1 VANGTLEAVSPS
13 TSMGPAP
20 SSRRTFG
27 SRVKGGLAAWL
38 PALPLFFVA
47 GVFLVLPVFQIVYQ
61 SLHSAESGWTLGFWT
76 DTYSRN
82 SGKRALFTSL
92 QLGAVCATISLVV
105 GGPLAWQISRMTRG
119 RKSFWLSLMNVAAN
133 FGGIGLAFAYM
144 AVLGTYGMLT
154 LGLTDIGIPFVPPGF
169 GSFASLVMAY
179 EYANVPLYVLL
190 TLPAMS
196 ILRHEWREAAEV
208 ASANNWQFWRHVG
221 APILAPFLLAGWL
234 LIFTW
239 SVGIYGLAYA
249 MGANASQ
256 IGQLNLITLYI
267 GQFLNTGRGKEERA
281 AVMAATLLILAAVSL
296 GLYRLIMKRALKWF
310 S

>member
-1 VANGTLEAVSPS
+1 MANSALDAVRPADPEAPARSP
-13 TSMGPAP
+13 
-20 SSRRTFG
+20 RRSFG
-27 SRVKGGLAAWL
+27 SRGKGGLAAWL

-47 GVFLVLPVFQIVYQ
+47 GVFLVLPVFQIIYQ
-61 SLHSAESGWTLGFWT
+61 SIHSADTGWTIGFWT

-82 SGKRALFTSL
+82 SGKRALITSL

-105 GGPLAWQISRMTRG
+105 GGPLAWLVSRMVRAQ
-119 RKSFWLSLMNVAAN
+119 RSVWLSLLNVAAN
-133 FGGIGLAFAYM
+133 FGGIGLAFAYI

-154 LGLTDIGIPFVPPGF
+154 LGLTDIGIPFVPPSM

-179 EYANVPLYVLL
+179 EYANIPLYVLL

-196 ILRHEWREAAEV
+196 VLRHEWREAAEV
-208 ASANNWQFWRHVG
+208 ASATPWQFWRHVG

-249 MGANASQ
+249 MGATAAQ

-310 S
+310 A